1 MAITGLSTYARAL
14 AEAEWVLRSPA
25 TKRPDQPPPGPMP
38 GPDEVRLFRLPPTVK
53 SALDYS
59 GRFGHT
65 DLVTC

>member
-1 MAITGLSTYARAL
+1 
-14 AEAEWVLRSPA
+14 
-25 TKRPDQPPPGPMP
+25 MP
-38 GPDEVRLFRLPPTVK
+38 GPDAVRLFRLPPTVK